1 MIKMSEL
8 FILGFLKLWERFFYV
23 TMGINFPRFNRHFKK
38 VTYGFFWNGAL
49 RLILETYLEIPIVAL
64 IIMKDLDFAK
74 FGTSYHESIS
84 QTGIIFLMMCCVGA
98 PLMVSFYLYDN
109 YSKIK
114 REVEWK
120 KIIDRK
126 REKLDPDTMDRIFY

>member
-1 MIKMSEL
+1 MK
-8 FILGFLKLWERFFYV
+8 
-23 TMGINFPRFNRHFKK
+23 INFTRFNKHFKK
-38 VTYGFFWNGAL
+38 VTNNFFWNGAL

-64 IIMKDLDFAK
+64 IIMKDFDLAR

-84 QTGIIFLMMCCVGA
+84 QAGIIFLIMCCVA
-98 PLMVSFYLYDN
+98 TPILVSLYLFDN

-120 KIIDRK
+120 KIVDRK
-126 REKLDPDTMDRIFY
+126 REKLDPETMDRIFY